1 LEVELGKKDDIII
14 AAKSIFVRYGLKK
27 ATTDDIAKKASVS
40 KATIYRYFRN
50 KEDIFDEIVKVEA
63 DGLWNSICEAV
74 DKKPTPTGKLK
85 ARLITK
91 IDKIHELINLYG
103 ITRET
108 WSEYRSHIVRVRDS
122 IITKD
127 QQLVAEI
134 LRLGNKTNE
143 FQIDKIEL
151 LAHFIVVSLKP
162 LEYPWELAELD
173 ISLSQF
179 TDIMIDV
186 MLNGIGKRQ

>member
-1 LEVELGKKDDIII
+1 MEAKLGKKEDIII
-14 AAKSIFVRYGLKK
+14 AAKSIFARHGLKK
-27 ATTDDIAKKASVS
+27 ATVDDISKKASVS
-40 KATIYRYFRN
+40 KATIYKYFRN
-50 KEDIFDEIVKVEA
+50 KEEIFDEVVQVEA
-63 DGLWNSICEAV
+63 DALWYFIREAV
-74 DKKPTPTGKLK
+74 DRESTATGKLR
-85 ARLITK
+85 ARLFTK
-91 IDKIHELINLYG
+91 IGKVHELINLYG

-108 WSEYRSHIVRVRDS
+108 WSEHRTHIVRVRDN
-122 IITKD
+122 IVVKD
-127 QQLVAEI
+127 LQLVAEI
-134 LRLGNKTNE
+134 LRLGIKTNE
-143 FQIDKIEL
+143 FQTDKIVL